1 MLATLV
7 AALVCWHA
15 GTARSAEGEMRAY
28 RLRAAQAADVEPL
41 ARKLLAHLAGTELAV
56 DAATNQLLVRG
67 PSEAHRIVAGLVTA
81 LDQPNA
87 RTAPFESTPPLVAA
101 AEPLSGSA
109 VGTAD
114 DNTAVTVRFVQLN
127 NARLAQLEPM
137 LVDMFRG
144 RVAPLAQGSAGLP
157 GYTIVLSTGERI
169 ELGLNRAHDQVMVRA
184 THVVAERFVRLF
196 SVLDSPRQAAGKAVR
211 VVPLDKAD
219 LSKVRRATDA
229 FEGKLD
235 SNRLAP
241 PPDEGATRERNSL
254 RAASTTAGDQ
264 PGAVAFA
271 NLLFQPA
278 DGTAPNDAP
287 PPPVDAPVTDAEQ
300 ERLRQLGGNVE
311 IEVLP
316 DLDVLIL
323 SGDEREVDELVR
335 IIQEIERI
343 SAETEPEIEVYNLRH
358 APAAGIATLLD
369 QIKEDLLAGRQ
380 GRVNVVSLVKPN
392 AVLLVGWGEALRVM
406 RELVEK
412 LDQPVDADTQLRV
425 FRLKHAAAVATQ
437 TTIQQFFTN
446 RLGLGAKV
454 VVVADQQSNSLIVQ
468 AVPRDLAEVELLVE
482 RLDAGTS
489 GVVNQLRVFKLRNTL
504 ATDLGPVLETALRG
518 NAPGTPVA
526 QQKSSI
532 LQFLTVD
539 ARGQRLLESGLLSD
553 VRVTPDAHTNTLL
566 VSAPAESM
574 DLLAALIEQLDGL
587 PAATAQIKVFKI
599 VNGDAAALVEMLR
612 TLLGAQAVSALGPE
626 LAGPTDEGSLAPL
639 RFSVDLRTNSIIAT
653 GSAGHLQVV
662 EAILLRLDESDV
674 SERKSQVFKLKNSPA
689 IDVALAVNEFLRSE
703 RAVQIAVPGT
713 PSPFEQIEREVVVVP
728 EPVSNSLIIS
738 ATPRYFDEIR
748 SVVEQLDAQPPQVLI
763 QVLIAEVRLDN
774 IDEFGVELGL
784 QDSLLFDRGIVGNL
798 ASNGTTNTSDSRN
811 PGVGIGTTSDQTSS
825 TLVPGFNFNNQQLGN
840 SGSAQSMAGRENV
853 AGQALSSFSVGR
865 VNGEL
870 GFGGLVLSASSESV
884 SILIRALKQCQRI
897 EVLSRP
903 QIMTLDNQPS
913 FIQVGERV
921 PRVAGTTINQV
932 GQVNNIELVN
942 VGLILGVTPRI
953 SPDGNVVMEVDAERS
968 ELGRIADGIPIAV
981 NTDGDPI
988 LSPRIRTQT
997 AQTTISAADG
1007 QTVVLGGLIFR
1018 NNINLTRRVPYLS
1031 SIPVLGHLFRYDFE
1045 QNLKTELLII
1055 LTPHVV
1061 RNGEDADR
1069 IKQLE
1074 SSRMSW
1080 CLADVERI
1088 HGECQICRRGDCEHC
1103 QVDTRVIYPDQDPGA
1118 EGLQLPFE
1126 MIPPGS
1132 APAYPAAPE
1141 EVPSVPFFPA
1151 PDGASSFEGGPSIGG
1166 EELLPPP
1173 GARTLPPPDSSRVT
1187 PPHPQNG
1194 PVVTPAATMPAV
1206 GYSPAAQ
1213 PANRQSNSTAGAS
1226 ARRERNVVTAA
1237 PQPTRTQPGT

>member
-1 MLATLV
+1 MSFKALDEYAIRRPTRTLAV
-7 AALVCWHA
+7 AALAMLLACCQAGRAHA
-15 GTARSAEGEMRAY
+15 ADGEMKAY
-28 RLRAAQAADVEPL
+28 RLRAASVADVEPL
-41 ARKLLAHLAGTELAV
+41 ARKLVAGLAGAEIAV
-56 DAATNQLLVRG
+56 DTASNQLLVRG
-67 PSEAHRIVAGLVTA
+67 PAEAHQIVAGLVTA
-81 LDQPNA
+81 LDQPK
-87 RTAPFESTPPLVAA
+87 TAPAASLPTATLSPPPPDTDAPAIHVPPRVDVAGD
-101 AEPLSGSA
+101 P
-109 VGTAD
+109 
-114 DNTAVTVRFVQLN
+114 TVRFVQLHS
-127 NARLAQLEPM
+127 ARASQLEPI

-144 RVAPLAQGSAGLP
+144 RIQPMAQVAAGLP
-157 GYTIVLSTGERI
+157 GYMIILSTGERI
-169 ELGLNRAHDQVMVRA
+169 ELGLNRAHDQLMVRGSA
-184 THVVAERFVRLF
+184 PVAERMVRLIT
-196 SVLDSPRQAAGKAVR
+196 VLDSPRQPLGKSVR
-211 VVPLDKAD
+211 VIPLDKAD
-219 LSKVRRATDA
+219 LTKVRRATDA
-229 FEGKLD
+229 YEGKLD
-235 SNRLAP
+235 RERLLPAP
-241 PPDEGATRERNSL
+241 SDGASRERNPA
-254 RAASTTAGDQ
+254 RAASTTTAD
-264 PGAVAFA
+264 PSGAVAFA
-271 NLLFQPA
+271 NLLLQPGA
-278 DGTAPNDAP
+278 SPAPAEASPPPDAP
-287 PPPVDAPVTDAEQ
+287 TGDAEAAAQ
-300 ERLRQLGGNVE
+300 QDRLRQLGGNVD

-343 SAETEPEIEVYNLRH
+343 SAETEPEIEVYHLRH
-358 APAAGIATLLD
+358 APAAGIATVLT
-369 QIKEDLLAGRQ
+369 QVQTDLLAGRQ
-380 GRVNVVSLVKPN
+380 GRVTSISLVKPN
-392 AVLLVGWGEALRVM
+392 AILLVGWGEALRVM

-412 LDQPVDADTQLRV
+412 LDQPVDAETQLRV
-425 FRLKHAAAVATQ
+425 FRLKYAPAVATQ

-454 VVVADQQSNSLIVQ
+454 VIVADAASNSLIVQ
-468 AVPRDLAEVELLVE
+468 AVPRDLAEVELLIE
-482 RLDAGTS
+482 RLDSGKS

-504 ATDLGPVLETALRG
+504 ATDMAPILENALRG
-518 NAPGTPVA
+518 TAPGTPAA
-526 QQKSSI
+526 QQKQSI

-539 ARGQRLLESGLLSD
+539 AQGQRMLESGVLSD
-553 VRVTPDAHTNTLL
+553 VRVTPDGHTNTLL
-566 VSAPAESM
+566 VSAPADSM
-574 DLLAALIEQLDGL
+574 ELLAALIEQLDGM

-599 VNGDAAALVEMLR
+599 VNGDAAALVEMMR
-612 TLLGAQAVSALGPE
+612 TLLGPQATTALGPE

-653 GSAGHLQVV
+653 GSAGLLQVV

-674 SERKSQVFKLKNSPA
+674 SDRKSQVFRLKNSPA

-703 RAVQIAVPGT
+703 RMVQIAVPGT

-738 ATPRYFDEIR
+738 ATPRYFDDIR
-748 SVVEQLDAQPPQVLI
+748 TLVEQLDAQPPQVLI

-798 ASNGTTNTSDSRN
+798 ATTGSTGTTDTRN
-811 PGVGIGTTSDQTSS
+811 PGVDIGTTANQTST
-825 TLVPGFNFNNQQLGN
+825 TLIPGFNFNNQNLGN
-840 SGSAQSMAGRENV
+840 SGSAQSMSTRENL

-865 VNGEL
+865 TNAEL
-870 GFGGLVLSASSESV
+870 GFGGLVLSASNESIN
-884 SILIRALKQCQRI
+884 ILIRALKQCQRV

-1018 NNINLTRRVPYLS
+1018 NHVTTTRRVPYLS
-1031 SIPVLGHLFRYDFE
+1031 SIPILGHLFRYDFE
-1045 QNLKTELLII
+1045 QNQRTELLII
-1055 LTPHVV
+1055 LTPHVI
-1061 RNGEDADR
+1061 RNGEDAER
-1069 IKQLE
+1069 MKQIE

-1103 QVDTRVIYPDQDPGA
+1103 MSTTQVIYPDQDPGA
-1118 EGLQLPFE
+1118 EG
-1126 MIPPGS
+1126 IPV
-1132 APAYPAAPE
+1132 PAESIPAGRANSPNAVPE
-1141 EVPSVPFFPA
+1141 NVPAVPYFPA
-1151 PDGASSFEGGPSIGG
+1151 PQGNAAPAEGPRIGG
-1166 EELLPPP
+1166 EELLPAPGSRPLPVPDAMGEARPP
-1173 GARTLPPPDSSRVT
+1173 HAAPVNLVAPATAPVVASPTSRRVLPP
-1187 PPHPQNG
+1187 NG
-1194 PVVTPAATMPAV
+1194 
-1206 GYSPAAQ
+1206 
-1213 PANRQSNSTAGAS
+1213 N
-1226 ARRERNVVTAA
+1226 
-1237 PQPTRTQPGT
+1237 

>member
-1 MLATLV
+1 MK
-7 AALVCWHA
+7 
-15 GTARSAEGEMRAY
+15 AY
-28 RLRAAQAADVEPL
+28 RLRAAQVAEVEPI
-41 ARKLLAHLAGTELAV
+41 ARKLLAGLSNTELVV
-56 DAATNQLLVRG
+56 DAESNQLIVRG
-67 PSEAHRIVAGLVTA
+67 PAEAHQIVAGLVTA
-81 LDQPNA
+81 FDRPKSP
-87 RTAPFESTPPLVAA
+87 APAVPASAPPTTPDPAA
-101 AEPLSGSA
+101 AAVAMAPPHGALAPADNSGL
-109 VGTAD
+109 
-114 DNTAVTVRFVQLN
+114 TVRFVQLN
-127 NARLAQLEPM
+127 NARLSQLEPM

-157 GYTIVLSTGERI
+157 GYTIVLGTGERV
-169 ELGLNRAHDQVMVRA
+169 ELGLNRAHDQIMIRA
-184 THVVAERFVRLF
+184 TTPVAERFVRLL
-196 SVLDSPRQAAGKAVR
+196 SVLDSPRQAAGKSVR

-219 LSKVRRATDA
+219 LTKVRRATDA
-229 FEGKLD
+229 FEGKTDRNQLT
-235 SNRLAP
+235 P
-241 PPDEGATRERNSL
+241 PPEDGARKGRPHL
-254 RAASTTAGDQ
+254 RPASTTAGE
-264 PGAVAFA
+264 PEGGVAFA
-271 NLLFQPA
+271 SMLFQPA
-278 DGTAPNDAP
+278 DRASQAEP
-287 PPPVDAPVTDAEQ
+287 PPAPVDDAASDADAAAQ
-300 ERLRQLGGNVE
+300 QDRLRQLGGDVE

-358 APAAGIATLLD
+358 APAEGIATVLD
-369 QIKEDLLAGRQ
+369 QVRDDLLAGRQ
-380 GRVNVVSLVKPN
+380 GRVNIVSLVKPN
-392 AVLLVGWGEALRVM
+392 AVLLVGWGEAIRVM

-412 LDQPVDADTQLRV
+412 LDQPVDAETQLRV

-437 TTIQQFFTN
+437 TTIQQFFVG
-446 RLGLGAKV
+446 RQGMGAKV
-454 VVVADQQSNSLIVQ
+454 VVVADQPSNSLIVQ
-468 AVPRDLAEVELLVE
+468 AVPRDLAEVETLVE
-482 RLDAGTS
+482 RIDSGKS
-489 GVVNQLRVFKLRNTL
+489 GVVNELRVFKLRNTL
-504 ATDLGPVLETALRG
+504 ATDLGPVIENALRG
-518 NAPGTPVA
+518 NVQGTPAA

-539 ARGQRLLESGLLSD
+539 SRGQRLLESGLLSD
-553 VRVTPDAHTNTLL
+553 VRLTPDAHTNTLL
-566 VSAPAESM
+566 VSAPSDSM

-599 VNGDAAALVEMLR
+599 VNGDAASLVEMLR
-612 TLLGAQAVSALGPE
+612 TLLGLQAIAALGPE

-674 SERKSQVFKLKNSPA
+674 TERKSQVFRLKNSPA

-738 ATPRYFDEIR
+738 ATPRYFDEIQTL
-748 SVVEQLDAQPPQVLI
+748 VEQLDAQPPQVLI

-798 ASNGTTNTSDSRN
+798 ASTGTTGSTDIRN
-811 PGVGIGTTSDQTSS
+811 PGVEIGNSSQQTST
-825 TLVPGFNFNNQQLGN
+825 TLIPGYNFNNQNLGN

-968 ELGRIADGIPIAV
+968 ELGRIVDGIPIAV
-981 NTDGDPI
+981 NAEGDPI

-1018 NNINLTRRVPYLS
+1018 NNINTTRRVPYLS
-1031 SIPVLGHLFRYDFE
+1031 AIPILGHLFRYDFE
-1045 QNLKTELLII
+1045 QNQKTELLII
-1055 LTPHVV
+1055 LTPHVI

-1069 IKQLE
+1069 IKQIE

-1118 EGLQLPFE
+1118 DGVSLPYE
-1126 MIPPGS
+1126 SIPPGNS
-1132 APAYPAAPE
+1132 YVPE
-1141 EVPSVPFFPA
+1141 SVPGVPYFQTP
-1151 PDGASSFEGGPSIGG
+1151 PQLGEPMEGPQFEG
-1166 EELLPPP
+1166 EELLPAPGSARIGPPPNHPAAPVVAPAAIPAMGYAPAGPPPSAQGTSAIGPSGTGYRTATASGPVLQPSTAPP
-1173 GARTLPPPDSSRVT
+1173 GT
-1187 PPHPQNG
+1187 
-1194 PVVTPAATMPAV
+1194 
-1206 GYSPAAQ
+1206 
-1213 PANRQSNSTAGAS
+1213 
-1226 ARRERNVVTAA
+1226 
-1237 PQPTRTQPGT
+1237 